1 MDRPEIGRACLLTT
15 KDERRVVAHDRER
28 RRGDR
33 AYRPRAKG
41 GRADREYVKDPGREL
56 ERERED
62 ESRDSDEVDGRRERR
77 DPPRR
82 REEAEDQRGG
92 QIKKQYAC
100 REREPARAAEEDKG
114 AAERDRREP
123 DKQVGTL
130 ACLVYSCGAAHLL

>member
-1 MDRPEIGRACLLTT
+1 AERPGVAPGRGGG
-15 KDERRVVAHDRER
+15 
-28 RRGDR
+28 RGDR
-33 AYRPRAKG
+33 AYRTRAKG
-41 GRADREYVKDPGREL
+41 GRAEREYVKDPGREL

-77 DPPRR
+77 HPPRR

-100 REREPARAAEEDKG
+100 REREPARAAEEDQG
-114 AAERDRREP
+114 AAARDRREP

-130 ACLVYSCGAAHLL
+130 ACLVDGCGATHLL